1 MGKRKGLVW
10 MVVFVLCIAS
20 TIGIGPNAAAKSEG
34 KYIADLQ
41 FSYTS
46 DVVPERYKNKVPDSD
61 NWDLINPDVEE
72 GGDLDMEGD
81 MVFAYAKAYVK
92 RTNDASKTLRD
103 IQIRSEYDDGSR
115 RILKDANQNQLNYW
129 CVLPRNNSHKKIYN
143 MLYTTSEK
151 KAGDPIC
158 DVFFLKD
165 SLDCNGAEFAMS
177 RWTSADPIPFTSYS
191 ARSYIMGQKEI
202 PVYTVFIRDNVAKR
216 YVSDVMLVKGNDDKA
231 RTKVLYKGYRFVK
244 VIELDGEGYTLGIN
258 RTDKI
263 DEALRGVYF
272 TKDGRDYRI
281 YTSKSKGA
289 GSPIV
294 DICPKGDML
303 VKDGENITLGEWTNK
318 YFLGKEFKR
327 FVKKFVDTWDSA
339 YKKNKASTL
348 GCTSGEVKQYEKAEV
363 MKADLGF
370 EKSIL
375 SGINV
380 DEGSTV
386 SNTIAVVRRTGETQ
400 TGDIVIDGIKGT
412 GTSDPQKLEAYRSQL
427 GTDEAQPAEEVP
439 ATGSLLSGGNYL
451 WILVPIAVILIAG
464 VVFVYFRKKKN

>member
-10 MVVFVLCIAS
+10 MVVLVLCIAS

-34 KYIADLQ
+34 KYISDLQ

-46 DVVPERYKNKVPDSD
+46 DVVPERWKNKVPDSD

-202 PVYTVFIRDNVAKR
+202 PVYDR
-216 YVSDVMLVKGNDDKA
+216 
-231 RTKVLYKGYRFVK
+231 
-244 VIELDGEGYTLGIN
+244 
-258 RTDKI
+258 
-263 DEALRGVYF
+263 
-272 TKDGRDYRI
+272 
-281 YTSKSKGA
+281 
-289 GSPIV
+289 
-294 DICPKGDML
+294 
-303 VKDGENITLGEWTNK
+303 
-318 YFLGKEFKR
+318 
-327 FVKKFVDTWDSA
+327 
-339 YKKNKASTL
+339 
-348 GCTSGEVKQYEKAEV
+348 
-363 MKADLGF
+363 
-370 EKSIL
+370 
-375 SGINV
+375 
-380 DEGSTV
+380 
-386 SNTIAVVRRTGETQ
+386 
-400 TGDIVIDGIKGT
+400 
-412 GTSDPQKLEAYRSQL
+412 YRS
-427 GTDEAQPAEEVP
+427 
-439 ATGSLLSGGNYL
+439 SL
-451 WILVPIAVILIAG
+451 
-464 VVFVYFRKKKN
+464 